1 MKVGQKHV
9 FIRFYFIHSYYSFF
23 FCRCFFANFFPFLLS
38 STSSSFYSLFLLL
51 MELIEI
57 LLKVFGREMPVIVL
71 WIAVFSVRA
80 CRKFFLDFASGGF
93 CELMS

>member
-1 MKVGQKHV
+1 
-9 FIRFYFIHSYYSFF
+9 
-23 FCRCFFANFFPFLLS
+23 
-38 STSSSFYSLFLLL
+38 

-71 WIAVFSVRA
+71 WIAVSSVRV

-93 CELMS
+93 CEMMSLLKMYSLFEPHKRDFLLYFCLKTIQIGLTSNFDANVFKVFS